1 MTTLNDFK
9 ALRASVP
16 AEVQKEL
23 YSLFSSDPDA
33 ARQRMVKLA
42 AEKGV
47 VLTVDQVREFL
58 QQMNEDSEFDDIEL
72 DAVALAAVAGG
83 QRGLAGCRSM
93 TNLNDF
99 KQLRASVPAETQ
111 TELYSLFSQDPEAS
125 FQRMVDIAAEKGMTL
140 TVDEVKGFLKQM
152 DEESEFDDIELDAVA
167 LAAVAGGWERQRN
180 C

>member
-33 ARQRMVKLA
+33 ARQRMVELA

-47 VLTVDQVREFL
+47 TLTVEQVRQFL
-58 QQMNEDSEFDDIEL
+58 KQMNEDSEFDDIEL

-83 QRGLAGCRSM
+83 KGEFWSAG
-93 TNLNDF
+93 
-99 KQLRASVPAETQ
+99 
-111 TELYSLFSQDPEAS
+111 
-125 FQRMVDIAAEKGMTL
+125 
-140 TVDEVKGFLKQM
+140 
-152 DEESEFDDIELDAVA
+152 
-167 LAAVAGGWERQRN
+167 RN